1 MTTGIPARVRDPI
14 DDRLSAEAGV
24 PADEVAVLRRA
35 LAGVLAL
42 RPDVRGAAVYPIA
55 HGEAMV
61 RLFTAHGW
69 VPTLISASDRHD
81 PTALRVRLESALAG
95 RAPFDGR

>member
-1 MTTGIPARVRDPI
+1 MTACILARVRDPI
-14 DDRLSAEAGV
+14 GDRLSAEAGV

-42 RPDVRGAAVYPIA
+42 RPDVRGASVYPIA
-55 HGEAMV
+55 HGEAIV

-69 VPTLISASDRHD
+69 VPTLISSGDRHD
-81 PTALRVRLESALAG
+81 PAALRARLESALAK